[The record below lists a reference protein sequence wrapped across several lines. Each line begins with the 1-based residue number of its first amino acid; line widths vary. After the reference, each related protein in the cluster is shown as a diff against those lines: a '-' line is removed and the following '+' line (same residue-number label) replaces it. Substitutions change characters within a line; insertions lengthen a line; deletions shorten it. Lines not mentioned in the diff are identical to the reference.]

1 MTAETLAQKYIT
13 NTEKTLKETQWT
25 KGPLTVTDESINQ
38 VKDYINAYLKDAKY
52 FSEQKRFETSLTS
65 IAYCEGL
72 IDALKLIGAAKTK
85 TQKNK
90 ETEEQK

>member
-13 NTEKTLKETQWT
+13 NTEKTLKEIHWT
-25 KGPLTVTDESINQ
+25 KGPLTVTYESINQ

-52 FSEQKRFETSLTS
+52 FSEQKQFETSLTS

-72 IDALKLIGAAKTK
+72 IDALKLVGAAKIK
-85 TQKNK
+85 TQQNK
-90 ETEEQK
+90 EARE